1 MGSMLHSLPRGE
13 AISLC
18 TGIREGL
25 EKLGFEGF
33 IGFVR
38 QEVGWH
44 RRDEGKGHSWAEE
57 TKTL

>member
-25 EKLGFEGF
+25 EELGFEGF
-33 IGFVR
+33 IGAVSR
-38 QEVGWH
+38 
-44 RRDEGKGHSWAEE
+44 K
-57 TKTL
+57 